1 MSKRIS
7 VSIENSLRLPGIR
20 RSNVNPEQVE
30 KRIPELSIILYG
42 DSTTEI
48 IDRAV
53 ALLQVERQSIVDKM
67 NSARPPVDDDDDEDE
82 DEA

>member
-67 NSARPPVDDDDDEDE
+67 NSARPPVDDGDDEDE